1 MADIRTPA
9 SEQLRKVALEERER
23 KLIPINE
30 YKPVSS
36 EYGANHKNALSD
48 FVFVA
53 PPVVIVFL
61 LSKYSNIYSL
71 LLR

>member
-30 YKPVSS
+30 NEELEE
-36 EYGANHKNALSD
+36 EYEVDFYPHLVLANKGKTKHYLGATEIKKLYES
-48 FVFVA
+48 
-53 PPVVIVFL
+53 I
-61 LSKYSNIYSL
+61 I
-71 LLR
+71 